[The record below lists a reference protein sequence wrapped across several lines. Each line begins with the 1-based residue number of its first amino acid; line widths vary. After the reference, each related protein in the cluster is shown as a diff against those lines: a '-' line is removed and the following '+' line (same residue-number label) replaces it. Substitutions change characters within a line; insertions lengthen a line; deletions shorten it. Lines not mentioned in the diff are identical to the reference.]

1 MLEDPSNDVVPRA
14 SQYSGV
20 GPSSDDR
27 RFTKADTI
35 CKPLKTTYLASSFE
49 TMSVPPSAIRL
60 GPANVVDPQFP
71 FVMIAVS
78 VATWLASI
86 SRQPESFAKLIS
98 CNWMTWV
105 RICFAILEPFF
116 GGVASALS
124 IVRMN
129 RHRNGRHGRGWCR
142 TCGTSSDAGKA
153 SCGRQRKK
161 KGRASC
167 TSAYAASHRRARGGA
182 MQGRMRGASTMRC

>member
-27 RFTKADTI
+27 RFTKAATI

-124 IVRMN
+124 IVRM
-129 RHRNGRHGRGWCR
+129 
-142 TCGTSSDAGKA
+142 S
-153 SCGRQRKK
+153 
-161 KGRASC
+161 
-167 TSAYAASHRRARGGA
+167 RGGA
-182 MQGRMRGASTMRC
+182 ERAAQALTLARQAADVKEKRKDVPRTPPHTPPLTGGPGVGPCKGACEVLQR